1 MVRCVRKHVIG
12 INQQMSPTKWTEIMT
27 NILHIVTSTNITG
40 SQSRQAAGHVL
51 ADMDGTVTIRNLSTS
66 PLPQVTAA
74 WNAARLVPA
83 ADLNDEEARVLGLSD
98 TLVAEMQNADTIV
111 IGMPMHNFGMPTT
124 LKAWVDLICRP
135 KVTFE
140 YTSEGPHGL
149 LNGKKAIIVA
159 ASGGVPI
166 DSPVDFATP
175 HLRQVLNFIGIT
187 DITTIAAKE
196 INAAKAEAAA

>member
-1 MVRCVRKHVIG
+1 
-12 INQQMSPTKWTEIMT
+12 
-27 NILHIVTSTNITG
+27 
-40 SQSRQAAGHVL
+40 
-51 ADMDGTVTIRNLSTS
+51 MDGTVTIRNLSTS

-111 IGMPMHNFGMPTT
+111 IGMPMHNFGMPTA

-140 YTSEGPHGL
+140 YTSEGPRGL